1 LEGRHRGSRRER
13 LASRREQ
20 EGGLGQEQAKKGEAS
35 AIREEEEGEDEDR
48 QVDSIEGEETCP
60 AHAGPNH

>member
-1 LEGRHRGSRRER
+1 VA

-20 EGGLGQEQAKKGEAS
+20 ERGLGQEQAKKGEAS
-35 AIREEEEGEDEDR
+35 AIREEEEGEDADR